1 MATSTEQYRQYPP
14 APANYPAQE
23 HYQKQYQPTA
33 PASPR
38 KTSQNPPAHN
48 RTFSFHSQKSHKSS
62 GSKDLHET
70 HAEKEAKRLHST
82 ADPTFALNE
91 AEPCMSSFCELDN
104 GGERSFAD
112 VINSRRS
119 RHDYR
124 VELRSTTIYAT
135 QRPLWQFYRSVDFP
149 VSNNGIINNLCRG
162 PRQIEPDAKPMG
174 ASLRHYSK
182 FRGCD
187 RRGVLAQVSL
197 PSRYVQNQPLK

>member
-91 AEPCMSSFCELDN
+91 AEPSAEAAMITESSY
-104 GGERSFAD
+104 AP
-112 VINSRRS
+112 
-119 RHDYR
+119 
-124 VELRSTTIYAT
+124 LRSMQHKDHYGNSIG
-135 QRPLWQFYRSVDFP
+135 QSISLSSD
-149 VSNNGIINNLCRG
+149 GIINNLCRG
-162 PRQIEPDAKPMG
+162 PRQIESDTKQMG

-187 RRGVLAQVSL
+187 RRGVLAQISL
-197 PSRYVQNQPLK
+197 PSRNRLASQLE